1 MTKVLVV
8 DDEWDIRELLIDT
21 ILDAGLEVIEAS
33 DGKTALER
41 VAADHPDIVL
51 LDIWMPG
58 MDGLQVLEKL
68 RENPATERLPVVLL
82 SAMPASEGEQT
93 GLSLGVTHYVNKP
106 WEPGEIEL
114 TIRVAMREASLA
126 QAGLAG
132 AGAGDGEDA
141 GDGEGAGGGEATGG
155 IGKIGANSLDIKTD
169 LAQQYGSRDPL
180 DRLRSGRK
188 KKNTVLNESGEEIEV
203 ITTGEKLPALEQKM
217 DGGLPLGT
225 VNLAVGAAASGKSV
239 LCQHLVYGALQ
250 SDYGV
255 AYFSS
260 ECGPDGLATQ
270 MASIGLDISQFIR
283 NNKLSV
289 YPVPEPIDGEEAA
302 PVLNDLARSIESLS
316 RDSKLI
322 VIDSI
327 TDLAGSCP
335 EQSVIGF
342 FTTCRRLGNQGRAI
356 FVSIHTYAFGAEMFT
371 RLRTLCDGYFSLSS
385 EQVRGKSLRT
395 LEVSKISAT
404 EQNRDNTVSF
414 VVEREVGMRMIPMMK
429 SRA

>member
-8 DDEWDIRELLIDT
+8 DDEWDIRELLVDT

-41 VAADHPDIVL
+41 VAADQPDIVL

-82 SAMPASEGEQT
+82 TAMPASEGERT
-93 GLSLGVTHYVNKP
+93 GLNLGVTHYVNKP

-126 QAGLAG
+126 QSGLAG
-132 AGAGDGEDA
+132 AGVGDEEGAGDGEDA
-141 GDGEGAGGGEATGG
+141 GGEGD
-155 IGKIGANSLDIKTD
+155 IGQVGADSLDIKAD

-180 DRLRSGRK
+180 ARLRSGRN

-217 DGGLPLGT
+217 GGGLPLGT

-316 RDSKLI
+316 RGSKLI

-342 FTTCRRLGNQGRAI
+342 FTACRRLGNQGRAI
-356 FVSIHTYAFGAEMFT
+356 FVSIHTYAFGSEMFT

>member
-8 DDEWDIRELLIDT
+8 DDEWDIRELLVDT

-41 VAADHPDIVL
+41 VAADQPDIVL

-93 GLSLGVTHYVNKP
+93 GLNLGVTHYVNKP

-126 QAGLAG
+126 QSGLAG
-132 AGAGDGEDA
+132 AGVGDE
-141 GDGEGAGGGEATGG
+141 EGAGGEEASGGEGDIGQTG
-155 IGKIGANSLDIKTD
+155 ADSLDINAE
-169 LAQQYGSRDPL
+169 LAHQYGSRDPL
-180 DRLRSGRK
+180 ARLQSGRK

-217 DGGLPLGT
+217 GGGLPLGT

-316 RDSKLI
+316 RGSKLI

-404 EQNRDNTVSF
+404 EQSRDNTVSF